1 MRLSIKLFLKNSF
14 NHKENDYL
22 CPVFENVWIMGIS
35 IDNIWAKAQRLS
47 PKERLLLS
55 RRLAES
61 VTETEAERRN
71 RVMKEM
77 DNFFGG
83 WSCDERTTEEIMA
96 QIRDG
101 RTMNTFPKL

>member
-1 MRLSIKLFLKNSF
+1 M
-14 NHKENDYL
+14 
-22 CPVFENVWIMGIS
+22 FENVWIMGIS